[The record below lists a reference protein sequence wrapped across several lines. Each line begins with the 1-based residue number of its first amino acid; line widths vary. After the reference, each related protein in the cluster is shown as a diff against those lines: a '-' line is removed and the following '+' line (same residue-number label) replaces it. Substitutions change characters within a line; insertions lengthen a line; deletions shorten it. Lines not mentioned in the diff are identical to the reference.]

1 MIGLTQ
7 SNKDLLLI
15 GGGHSHIIAIKRLA
29 VKPLTD
35 TRITLISS
43 DTLTPYSGMLPGLIA
58 GHHTHE
64 DCHIDLRKLC
74 QWVGIKF
81 IHCKVTHMD
90 SSKKQIDCQDNLSLR
105 YDVLSI
111 NVGSQ
116 PALHSIPGAI
126 IYGSPVKPIK
136 QFLQQWQ
143 HWLTTQQR
151 SSHLQRIVVVGGGAA
166 GIEILLALHYRLANT
181 TSIRAEFTL
190 ICADSHILN
199 SHNKKVQNFFHRHL
213 QTLGIQLIQ
222 GKYVVSALEHQLVL
236 NDHTRYDY
244 DFLAWAIHA
253 NAQPWLGRSGLAC
266 DDNGFIQVDKYLRSI
281 SHPDIFAT
289 GDCAAFT
296 PMPLPKAGVYAVR
309 QGPFLAKN
317 ISTQLVGHGSLQP
330 YKPQR
335 YFLSLLTTG
344 GRHAVASR
352 GAFFAHGK
360 WVWLWKNYIDR
371 SFITSFNL
379 K

>member
-7 SNKDLLLI
+7 NIKDLLLI

-29 VKPLTD
+29 MKPLTNV
-35 TRITLISS
+35 RITLISS
-43 DTLTPYSGMLPGLIA
+43 NALTPYSGMLPGLIA
-58 GHHTHE
+58 GHYAHE
-64 DCHIDLRKLC
+64 DCHVDLRILC
-74 QWVGIKF
+74 QWAGIKF
-81 IHCKVTHMD
+81 IHRKVMHMD
-90 SSKKQIDCQDNLSLR
+90 PSKKQIDCQDNLSLR

-151 SSHLQRIVVVGGGAA
+151 SNHLQRIIVVGGGAA

-181 TSIRAEFTL
+181 TAIRAEFTL

-199 SHNKKVQNFFHRHL
+199 SHNKKVQNFFHLHFK
-213 QTLGIQLIQ
+213 TLGIRLIE

-236 NDHTRYDY
+236 DDHTRYDY

-253 NAQPWLGRSGLAC
+253 NAQPWLGKSGLAC
-266 DDNGFIQVDKYLRSI
+266 DHNGFIQVDEYLRSI

-330 YKPQR
+330 YKPQQ

-344 GRHAVASR
+344 ERCAVASR